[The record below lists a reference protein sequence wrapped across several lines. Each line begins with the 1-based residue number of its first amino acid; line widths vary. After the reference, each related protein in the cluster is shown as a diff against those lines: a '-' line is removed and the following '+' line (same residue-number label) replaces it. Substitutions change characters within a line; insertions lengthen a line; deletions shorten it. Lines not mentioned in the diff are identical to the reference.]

1 MGTTRRRRRQLQ
13 LGQVET
19 EQTQSIEARVLESM
33 LAAAHDTVAAQLQQ
47 NIRATYAV
55 DDTGTP
61 IKHHQR

>member
-1 MGTTRRRRRQLQ
+1 M
-13 LGQVET
+13 GQVET